1 MPSIDYISGV
11 VNKLSRKYSTRDPY
25 ELCDAL
31 GVKIHYK
38 DLGPKVKAFYVCES
52 RARNIVVNSGI
63 SEVVQRILVAH
74 ELGHDRLHV
83 EIAALKSFQV
93 MEPFGLAI
101 PAEYEA
107 NLFAAEMLIDDS
119 ELLDLLYYD
128 DRTFYSIARALYVP
142 EALLDFKLRILKHR
156 GHEVDAPYQANG
168 DFLKK
173 TIAGCFEYDW

>member
-1 MPSIDYISGV
+1 VD
-11 VNKLSRKYSTRDPY
+11 KLSQKYSTRDPY

-38 DLGPKVKAFYVCES
+38 DLGPRVKVFYVCES
-52 RARNIVVNSGI
+52 RVRNIVINNRV
-63 SEVVQRILVAH
+63 SEIVQRILVAH

-83 EIAALKSFQV
+83 KIAELKSFQV

-107 NLFAAEMLIDDS
+107 NLFAADLLIDND

-128 DRTFYSIARALYVP
+128 DRTFYSIARELYVP
-142 EALLDFKLRILKHR
+142 EALLDFKLRILKHK
-156 GHEVDAPYQANG
+156 GHEVDAPYKANG

-173 TIAGCFEYDW
+173 AIAGCFEYKW